1 MNFIDIFIIIFLC
14 FGLIVGWKN
23 GFTRQ
28 LVSSIGFI
36 LAIVLAYCLKGFVA
50 SIFFKSMPFFNFNG
64 ITVINIIFY
73 EFLAFLITL
82 SVLVFLVKILLKASS
97 LFEKILN
104 VTIVLGVPSHIL
116 GAIIGAIE
124 YFVITFII
132 IFFFNLP
139 VFNFSVVRDCKF
151 TKTFL
156 DKKNILN
163 TVCEDTLELYNK
175 VNELKEK
182 AQNETDKSKVNIEI
196 LQLLRQYK
204 MISQNDVDYLISHGK
219 LENVDIEV

>member
-73 EFLAFLITL
+73 EFLAFLNTL

-97 LFEKILN
+97 FFEKILN